1 MRLLHVSTPAHQQSH
16 PVRRRK
22 YASLHNFK
30 NMKALNYTGNKTF
43 DLRNVDIQPLQPGE
57 VRLKVAYCGV
67 CGTDVHIYHGAM
79 GHRLTLPQVIG
90 HEVSGEI
97 DAVGEG
103 VTGWKPGDRVTV
115 RPLKPG
121 QEMAVDNSVQ
131 HIGQNLKF
139 IGIDTPGGMQQYWN
153 VPAYTLH
160 RLPDNLPLTLGA
172 MIEPLA
178 VACHDVRLGEVKAG
192 EHVVIIGGGPI
203 GMLIALVAKQKGA
216 SVLISE
222 VNPSRLQLAESLG
235 MATVNPKE
243 TDLVARVEEFTNG
256 AMADV
261 VFEVSGVQAGV
272 TAMTQLPRVRGRIVM
287 VAIHAEPKAVD
298 LFRFF
303 WRELKLI
310 GARVYE
316 PEDFEEAIALASSG
330 TLSLDALITE
340 ITPLAEAQ
348 SVFEAID
355 NNPAGMKYLLH
366 CDA

>member
-1 MRLLHVSTPAHQQSH
+1 
-16 PVRRRK
+16 
-22 YASLHNFK
+22 
-30 NMKALNYTGNKTF
+30 MKALHFTGNKSF
-43 DLRNVDIQPLQPGE
+43 DLQDVDVQAPQPDE

-79 GHRLTLPQVIG
+79 LHRLNLPQVIG

-103 VTGWKPGDRVTV
+103 VTGWQPGDRVTV

-121 QEMAVDNSVQ
+121 PEMAVDNGVQ

-160 RLPDNLPLTLGA
+160 RLPDNLPLTIGA
-172 MIEPLA
+172 LVEPLA

-192 EHVVIIGGGPI
+192 ENVVIIGGGPI

-216 SVLISE
+216 NVLISE
-222 VNPSRLQLAESLG
+222 VNPTRLQLAESLG
-235 MATVNPKE
+235 LSTVNPKE
-243 TDLVARVEEFTNG
+243 TDIVAEVERFTNG

-272 TAMTQLPRVRGRIVM
+272 AVMTQLPRVRGRIVM
-287 VAIHAEPKAVD
+287 VAIHAEPKSVD

-316 PEDFEEAIALASSG
+316 PEDFDEAIVLAASG
-330 TLSLDALITE
+330 TLPLDQLITQVA
-340 ITPLAEAQ
+340 PLADAM
-348 SVFEAID
+348 SVFEAIN
-355 NNPAGMKYLLH
+355 NNPAGMKYLLQ

>member
-1 MRLLHVSTPAHQQSH
+1 
-16 PVRRRK
+16 
-22 YASLHNFK
+22 
-30 NMKALNYTGNKTF
+30 MKALHYTGNKTF
-43 DLRNVDIQPLQPGE
+43 DLQDVELQQPLPGE

-79 GHRLTLPQVIG
+79 AQRLTLPQVIG

-103 VTGWKPGDRVTV
+103 VTGWQPGDRVTV

-121 QEMAVDNSVQ
+121 PEMPVDNGVR

-153 VPAYTLH
+153 VPANTLH
-160 RLPDNLPLTLGA
+160 RLPNNLTLTIGA
-172 MIEPLA
+172 MVEPLA
-178 VACHDVRLGEVKAG
+178 VACHDVRLGDVKAG
-192 EHVVIIGGGPI
+192 ENVVIIGGGPI

-216 SVLISE
+216 NVLISE
-222 VNPSRLQLAESLG
+222 VNPTRLQLADSLDL
-235 MATVNPKE
+235 ATVNPKE
-243 TDLVARVEEFTNG
+243 TDLVAHVEQFTGG

-287 VAIHAEPKAVD
+287 VAIHAEPKPVD

-316 PEDFEEAIALASSG
+316 PEDFEEAIQMAASG
-330 TLSLDALITE
+330 TLPLDALITQ
-340 ITPLAEAQ
+340 ISPLADAKA
-348 SVFEAID
+348 VFDTID
-355 NNPAGMKYLLH
+355 NNPAGMKYLLQ